1 MSSGQLQREL
11 ETRREK
17 KKKDQQGKGKRV
29 ATDHLPRINPLLAL
43 SPRGLISCRERSLPE
58 ARGL

>member
-11 ETRREK
+11 ETRREEK

-29 ATDHLPRINPLLAL
+29 ATDHLPLDQ
-43 SPRGLISCRERSLPE
+43 SPSSSLPQR
-58 ARGL
+58 AYLLQGKVST